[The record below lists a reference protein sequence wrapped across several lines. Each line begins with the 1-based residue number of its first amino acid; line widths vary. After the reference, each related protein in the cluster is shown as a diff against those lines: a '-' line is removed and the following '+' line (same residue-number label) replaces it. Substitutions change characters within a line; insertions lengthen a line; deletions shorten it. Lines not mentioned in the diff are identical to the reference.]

1 MTTIRNVIKP
11 EPCYSRTVRP
21 SVWCLRASVRPIQ
34 SFYSVCRRIVH
45 PTNYSVQQL
54 ATDRQKTDRQSAVMM
69 KLQLIVAV
77 VLSAAVDNSVQDG
90 YDKRPQFF
98 PIYPQKMNVQYQA
111 GFKHT

>member
-1 MTTIRNVIKP
+1 
-11 EPCYSRTVRP
+11 
-21 SVWCLRASVRPIQ
+21 
-34 SFYSVCRRIVH
+34 
-45 PTNYSVQQL
+45 
-54 ATDRQKTDRQSAVMM
+54 MM

>member
-1 MTTIRNVIKP
+1 VSRSSHKL
-11 EPCYSRTVRP
+11 YSR
-21 SVWCLRASVRPIQ
+21 
-34 SFYSVCRRIVH
+34 
-45 PTNYSVQQL
+45 QQ
-54 ATDRQKTDRQSAVMM
+54 TDRQTEDGQTSAAMT
-69 KLQLIVAV
+69 KLQLIVAF